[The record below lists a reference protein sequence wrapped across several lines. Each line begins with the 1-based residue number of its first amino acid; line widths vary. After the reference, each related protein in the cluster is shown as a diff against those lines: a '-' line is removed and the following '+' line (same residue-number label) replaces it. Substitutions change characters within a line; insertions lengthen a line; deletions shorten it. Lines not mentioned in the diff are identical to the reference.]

1 MNSIKQYIGLMLK
14 RAQLY
19 RNGGYK
25 NAKPLTRT
33 VEDYQAHFFAFLIDV
48 NICLL
53 PVYIWVIEFL
63 LILCGLIPPHFFDL
77 LFYLMYALLFVTC
90 VILL

>member
-53 PVYIWVIEFL
+53 PVYIWVIEFFA
-63 LILCGLIPPHFFDL
+63 HFMRVDPAPF
-77 LFYLMYALLFVTC
+77 F
-90 VILL
+90 